1 MKKLFSFL
9 AMMLLF
15 AACQTEPGFD
25 TTENGLV
32 TARFSVGAH
41 GISTR
46 ADEATA
52 TTGFSSALGAIDNFT
67 DADWANYNLRFIF
80 EVYAK
85 DDNGSGD
92 PIAKERQVKVVDSY
106 KNGDVV
112 NFEVCLVPNKEYKF
126 VVFADFVDKDATSEN
141 VTDLYYDT
149 TDLRKI
155 TMIDGKM
162 DPMDEARDAYF
173 VSENL
178 VIKTDIEKPLTLTRP
193 FGKIRV
199 VTTDYEHIA
208 KYAAP
213 AKAIVTYY
221 NHEIFKS
228 FNAVNGQIS
237 TARQGDNEL
246 KFEYDLAKDK
256 LYTADRDSKSTDMTL
271 FADYLLAR
279 PEGQSEVNFILSVY
293 DAQDGLIKSNDFNL
307 QIPIERNHLTTIEGN
322 LLTTQTNIK
331 VTINDDLDELTP
343 IVWKD
348 AVEED
353 VESWENGQVDTDGNY
368 EFVVNGK
375 TDSFLVTVN
384 NEAVVNGKL
393 TPGTY
398 TLADKAAIDDKLT
411 FTVKHNGTR
420 AAEVNILNG
429 QMIVEANEAN
439 EAEYTI
445 DLNLHYEK
453 VEGEKKEEYKVSY
466 NYTGEITIAEP
477 LATPVVEAKVEG
489 NVVTLTW
496 EAVEGAAQYG
506 ITVGTEMPVFV
517 EETTYVF
524 TGEYETEYTFNV
536 VAISE
541 DNASEPATVTVTTEK
556 EVTVKTVTVAEF
568 LAAAEDDTMYQLTG
582 VITSVTNTTYGNFYL
597 KDATG
602 EVLIYGL
609 CSPEGAQKYWAESG
623 AKVGDTITV
632 QTVRT
637 SYNGSP
643 QGKNAIFVEL
653 VPFVETASE
662 WGVVGDL
669 TGWADGSDIVM
680 YNTWKAENLFVAYN
694 VEIAS
699 GAFKIRANNEWND
712 AKNYGLSAAGK
723 IYADKYYTLTNG
735 GGSQNITPMDYG
747 TYDVYFDL
755 ANERVALVTSGKEYA
770 DAENGGDPVVV
781 VEGLKDHEWG
791 LVGSFNGWDVAN
803 YVVTEVQGDWAVA
816 KNVALTNGAEFKFA
830 ADKDWKLSYGAG
842 CDVNVGET
850 YTTYENGG
858 NMKFVGEDGAYDFY
872 FSLVDAKFYMT
883 AAASAPVEPTYT
895 TVAEFLAA
903 DVDDAT
909 FYTLKGTITRVA
921 NTSYGNFDLTDETG
935 TIYVYGL
942 YSEDGATN
950 KYWAASGAQLGDDIV
965 ISAVR
970 AEYNGSAQA
979 GSARFLGLTTPG
991 TLAFWS
997 FSKTATT
1004 FTSAGGEQVID
1015 VEAYNLTDAVSVAS
1029 DNAQFTASY
1038 ADGALTITAAENTT
1052 AETINGNITVTAGA
1066 LEQVITVAQGG
1077 VSVGGGTEVT
1087 AEATMKSF
1095 GWANSTGVSEAKIDD
1110 NVTVKFFQGGA
1121 STAPAYYTSGEAVR
1135 LYQNGAYMTVSANGK
1150 AIKSMEITFA
1160 NNMYYV
1166 AADSG
1171 ELTEEASTRTWTGDA
1186 TEVKITCTGTDKN
1199 HRAYIAAIKVTYVD

>member
-25 TTENGLV
+25 TNENGLV

-41 GISTR
+41 EISTR
-46 ADEATA
+46 ADETTA

-85 DDNGSGD
+85 DDNGSGN
-92 PIAKERQVKVVDSY
+92 PIAKERQVQVVD
-106 KNGDVV
+106 KFDNDDAVF
-112 NFEVCLVPNKEYKF
+112 FEVRLVPNKEYKF
-126 VVFADFVDKDATSEN
+126 VVFADFVNNDTTAEN

-149 TDLRKI
+149 TDLRNI
-155 TMIDGKM
+155 TMIASDDKM
-162 DPMDEARDAYF
+162 KPMNEARDAYF
-173 VSENL
+173 ITENR
-178 VIKTDIEKPLTLTRP
+178 VIKTDIEAPLTLTRP

-213 AKAIVTYY
+213 AKAVVEYY
-221 NHEIFKS
+221 NHEILKS

-256 LYTADRDSKSTDMTL
+256 LYTIDRDSKSSDMTL

-293 DAQDGLIKSNDFNL
+293 DAQGGLIKSNDFNL

-331 VTINDDLDELTP
+331 VTINDDLAELAP
-343 IVWKD
+343 IVWEE

-398 TLADKAAIDDKLT
+398 KLADKAAIDDKLT

-429 QMIVEANEAN
+429 HMIVEANEAN

-477 LATPVVEAKVEG
+477 LATPVVEAEVEG

-496 EAVEGAAQYG
+496 AAVEGAAQYG

-517 EETTYVF
+517 EETTYTF

-541 DNASEPATVTVTTEK
+541 DNASEPATVTVTTGAAPAVEAYK
-556 EVTVKTVTVAEF
+556 LYFNNLANWTKVYAHIWANDGEDLGLESVEWPGRELTETEELDGVTYYVFQLPAAATGKTLNVVFNDGAGTQTKDLSGVVEGNLFFDNYVEPVAPSETILYLQPNNNWKNDNARFAAYFFGNGETWVDMTLVEGETNIYAVTVPTGFENIIFCRMNPGAAANNWNNKWNQTADLKVPTDGTNLYTVKENTWDNGGGEWSVYTPAVAAPTALATPVVEAAVEGNVVTLTWAAIEGAKDYTTTYGDKQLVVEGTTAIFDAVVGTLTATVVANPADETKNTASEAGTVEVTVEA
-568 LAAAEDDTMYQLTG
+568 
-582 VITSVTNTTYGNFYL
+582 
-597 KDATG
+597 
-602 EVLIYGL
+602 
-609 CSPEGAQKYWAESG
+609 P
-623 AKVGDTITV
+623 
-632 QTVRT
+632 
-637 SYNGSP
+637 
-643 QGKNAIFVEL
+643 
-653 VPFVETASE
+653 
-662 WGVVGDL
+662 
-669 TGWADGSDIVM
+669 
-680 YNTWKAENLFVAYN
+680 
-694 VEIAS
+694 
-699 GAFKIRANNEWND
+699 
-712 AKNYGLSAAGK
+712 
-723 IYADKYYTLTNG
+723 
-735 GGSQNITPMDYG
+735 
-747 TYDVYFDL
+747 
-755 ANERVALVTSGKEYA
+755 
-770 DAENGGDPVVV
+770 
-781 VEGLKDHEWG
+781 
-791 LVGSFNGWDVAN
+791 
-803 YVVTEVQGDWAVA
+803 AV
-816 KNVALTNGAEFKFA
+816 K
-830 ADKDWKLSYGAG
+830 
-842 CDVNVGET
+842 
-850 YTTYENGG
+850 
-858 NMKFVGEDGAYDFY
+858 
-872 FSLVDAKFYMT
+872 
-883 AAASAPVEPTYT
+883 YT
-895 TVAEFLAA
+895 TVAEFLAT

-921 NTSYGNFDLTDETG
+921 NTNYGNFDLTDETG

-950 KYWAASGAQLGDDIV
+950 KYWAASGAKLGDDIV

-1004 FTSAGGEQVID
+1004 FTSVGGEQVID
-1015 VEAYNLTDAVSVAS
+1015 VEAYNLTDAVSAAS

-1077 VSVGGGTEVT
+1077 VSAGGTEVV

-1095 GWANSTGVSEAKIDD
+1095 GWANSAGVSEAKIDD

-1150 AIKSMEITFA
+1150 TIKSMEITFA

>member
-25 TTENGLV
+25 TNEKGLV

-41 GISTR
+41 EISTR
-46 ADEATA
+46 AGEATA

-80 EVYAK
+80 EVYDK

-112 NFEVCLVPNKEYKF
+112 NFEVRLVPNKEYKF
-126 VVFADFVDKDATSEN
+126 VVFADFVDKDATAEN

-149 TDLRKI
+149 TDLRNI
-155 TMIDGKM
+155 TMIASDDKM
-162 DPMDEARDAYF
+162 KPMNEARDAYF

-199 VTTDYEHIA
+199 VTTDYEYIE

-213 AKAIVTYY
+213 AKAVVEYY

-256 LYTADRDSKSTDMTL
+256 LYTIDRDSKSTDMTL

-293 DAQDGLIKSNDFNL
+293 DAQGGLIKSNDFNL

-331 VTINDDLDELTP
+331 VTINDDLDELPP

-420 AAEVNILNG
+420 AAEVNILDG
-429 QMIVEANEAN
+429 KMIVEANEAN

-445 DLNLHYEK
+445 DLNLYYEK

-477 LATPVVEAKVEG
+477 LATPVVAAKVEG

-496 EAVEGAAQYG
+496 AAVEGATQYG

-517 EETTYVF
+517 EETTYTF

-541 DNASEPATVTVTTEK
+541 DNASEPATITVTTEAAPAVEAYK
-556 EVTVKTVTVAEF
+556 LYFNNLANWTKVYAHIWANEGEDLGLESVEWPGRELTETEELDGVTYYIFQLPAVATGKTLNVVFNDGAGTQTKDLSGVVEGNLFFDNYVEPVAPSEVVLYLQPNANWNIDNARFAAYFFGNGETWVDMTLVEGETNIYSLVVPTGFENIIFCRMNPGAAANNWSNKWNQTADLKVPTDGTNLYTVKENTWDNGGGEWSVYTPAVVAPTALATPVVEAVVEGNVVTLTWEAIEGAKDYTATYGDKQLVVEGTTAIFDAVVGTLTATVVANPADETKNTASEAGTVEVTVEAPAVKYTTVAEF
-568 LAAAEDDTMYQLTG
+568 LAAAEDDTIYTLKGT
-582 VITSVTNTTYGNFYL
+582 ITAVSNTTYGNFDL
-597 KDATG
+597 TDETG
-602 EVLIYGL
+602 TVLIYGL
-609 CSPEGAQKYWAESG
+609 CSPEGAQKYWAASG
-623 AKVGDTITV
+623 AKVGDDIV
-632 QTVRT
+632 VKTVRT
-637 SYNGSP
+637 SYNNAP

-653 VPFVETASE
+653 
-662 WGVVGDL
+662 L
-669 TGWADGSDIVM
+669 
-680 YNTWKAENLFVAYN
+680 
-694 VEIAS
+694 
-699 GAFKIRANNEWND
+699 
-712 AKNYGLSAAGK
+712 
-723 IYADKYYTLTNG
+723 
-735 GGSQNITPMDYG
+735 
-747 TYDVYFDL
+747 
-755 ANERVALVTSGKEYA
+755 
-770 DAENGGDPVVV
+770 
-781 VEGLKDHEWG
+781 
-791 LVGSFNGWDVAN
+791 
-803 YVVTEVQGDWAVA
+803 
-816 KNVALTNGAEFKFA
+816 
-830 ADKDWKLSYGAG
+830 
-842 CDVNVGET
+842 
-850 YTTYENGG
+850 
-858 NMKFVGEDGAYDFY
+858 
-872 FSLVDAKFYMT
+872 
-883 AAASAPVEPTYT
+883 
-895 TVAEFLAA
+895 
-903 DVDDAT
+903 
-909 FYTLKGTITRVA
+909 
-921 NTSYGNFDLTDETG
+921 
-935 TIYVYGL
+935 
-942 YSEDGATN
+942 
-950 KYWAASGAQLGDDIV
+950 
-965 ISAVR
+965 
-970 AEYNGSAQA
+970 
-979 GSARFLGLTTPG
+979 PG

-997 FSKTATT
+997 FDATATS
-1004 FTSAGGEQVID
+1004 FTAAGGDKEIGL
-1015 VEAYNLTDAVSVAS
+1015 AIYNATAEVVATS
-1029 DNAQFTASY
+1029 DNAQFSAAY
-1038 ADGALTITAAENTT
+1038 ADGTLTITAKENTASEAIEGTITVTCGSLSQTIAVSQAAASSGDQT
-1052 AETINGNITVTAGA
+1052 AVEAELVFSAANRTTFTTSQQVFEANDIKVINDKASSTSNVADYVAPARFYKSSKITVAAPGNITTIVFDCNSASYATALNNSG
-1066 LEQVITVAQGG
+1066 LTGT
-1077 VSVGGGTEVT
+1077 VSVSSD
-1087 AEATMKSF
+1087 K
-1095 GWANSTGVSEAKIDD
+1095 
-1110 NVTVKFFQGGA
+1110 VTVILDGSSNEYVISSLTGGQ
-1121 STAPAYYTSGEAVR
+1121 VR
-1135 LYQNGAYMTVSANGK
+1135 MDGVT
-1150 AIKSMEITFA
+1150 
-1160 NNMYYV
+1160 
-1166 AADSG
+1166 
-1171 ELTEEASTRTWTGDA
+1171 
-1186 TEVKITCTGTDKN
+1186 
-1199 HRAYIAAIKVTYVD
+1199 VTYLQ

>member
-85 DDNGSGD
+85 DDNGSGN
-92 PIAKERQVKVVDSY
+92 PIAKERQVQVVD
-106 KNGDVV
+106 KFDNDDAVF
-112 NFEVCLVPNKEYKF
+112 FEVRLVPNKEYKF
-126 VVFADFVDKDATSEN
+126 VVFADFVNNDTTAEN

-149 TDLRKI
+149 TDLRNI
-155 TMIDGKM
+155 TMIASDDKM
-162 DPMDEARDAYF
+162 KPMNEARDAYF
-173 VSENL
+173 ITENR
-178 VIKTDIEKPLTLTRP
+178 VIKTDIEAPLTLTRP

-213 AKAIVTYY
+213 AKAVVEYY

-293 DAQDGLIKSNDFNL
+293 DAQGGLIKSNDFNL

-331 VTINDDLDELTP
+331 VTINDDLAELTP
-343 IVWKD
+343 IVWEE

-420 AAEVNILNG
+420 AAEVNILDG

-496 EAVEGAAQYG
+496 AAVEGAAQYG

-541 DNASEPATVTVTTEK
+541 DNASEPAIVTVTTEK

-609 CSPEGAQKYWAESG
+609 CSPEGEQKYWAESG

-632 QTVRT
+632 RTVRT
-637 SYNGSP
+637 SYNGTP
-643 QGKNAIFVEL
+643 QGKNALFVEL

-669 TGWADGSDIVM
+669 TGWGNTTDITMVD
-680 YNTWKAENLFVAYN
+680 TWHTENLFVAYN

-699 GAFKIRANNEWND
+699 GGFKVRANNEWND
-712 AKNYGLSAAGK
+712 AKNYGLAAAGK

-735 GGSQNITPMDYG
+735 AGSQNITPMDYG

-755 ANERVALVTSGKEYA
+755 ANERVALVTPGKEYA

-781 VEGLKDHEWG
+781 VEGLKDHTWG
-791 LVGSFNGWDVAN
+791 LIGSFAGSDWSSDVAM
-803 YVVTEVQGDWAVA
+803 EVDGDWAVA
-816 KNVALTNGAEFKFA
+816 KNVTLANGNEFKFR
-830 ADKDWKLSYGAG
+830 ADGAWTLSYGSA

-858 NMKFVGEDGAYDFY
+858 NMKFVGEDGAYDIY

-903 DVDDAT
+903 AEDDT
-909 FYTLKGTITRVA
+909 IYTLKGTITAVS
-921 NTSYGNFDLTDETG
+921 NTTYGNFDLTDETG
-935 TIYVYGL
+935 TVLIYGL
-942 YSEDGATN
+942 CSPEGAE
-950 KYWAASGAQLGDDIV
+950 KYWAASGAKVGDDIV
-965 ISAVR
+965 VKTVR
-970 AEYNGSAQA
+970 TSYNNAPQGKNAI
-979 GSARFLGLTTPG
+979 FVELLPG

-997 FSKTATT
+997 FDTTATS
-1004 FTSAGGEQVID
+1004 FTAAGGDKEIGL
-1015 VEAYNLTDAVSVAS
+1015 AIYNATAEVVATS
-1029 DNAQFTASY
+1029 DNAQFSAAY
-1038 ADGALTITAAENTT
+1038 ADGTLTITAKENTASEAIEGTITVTCGSLSQTIAVSQAAASSGDQT
-1052 AETINGNITVTAGA
+1052 AVEAELVFSAANRTTFTTSQQVFEANDIKVINDKASSTSNIADYVAPARFYKSSKITVAAPGNITTIVFDCNSASYATALNNSG
-1066 LEQVITVAQGG
+1066 LTGT
-1077 VSVGGGTEVT
+1077 VSVSSD
-1087 AEATMKSF
+1087 K
-1095 GWANSTGVSEAKIDD
+1095 
-1110 NVTVKFFQGGA
+1110 VTVILDGSSNEYVISSLTGGQ
-1121 STAPAYYTSGEAVR
+1121 VR
-1135 LYQNGAYMTVSANGK
+1135 MDGVT
-1150 AIKSMEITFA
+1150 
-1160 NNMYYV
+1160 
-1166 AADSG
+1166 
-1171 ELTEEASTRTWTGDA
+1171 
-1186 TEVKITCTGTDKN
+1186 
-1199 HRAYIAAIKVTYVD
+1199 VTYLQ